1 MILLFE
7 SKFTSRKLSIIQMK
21 FKRDWSFTGEKL
33 FKGWFFKMKDI
44 TWKLFCE
51 TGNIESYLLYREI
64 LESEKE

>member
-1 MILLFE
+1 
-7 SKFTSRKLSIIQMK
+7 
-21 FKRDWSFTGEKL
+21 
-33 FKGWFFKMKDI
+33 MKDI